1 MGFMTGYKLGYKGV
15 TMATFNIYE
24 NAFTVKYLKFIGIK
38 QTPYYQR
45 RIPTKL
51 VERLGKKH
59 FKIRLE
65 PSQGSLASQVSSLAK
80 SHDALFKGL
89 EEHPEAKLPTERDA
103 ARKLLYN
110 YGLKEGQGIK
120 PIPRSQL
127 PKGVSDTPHL
137 DEFFADYQQDLERG
151 VLTPTQELA
160 YKALKSPLPLMLSE
174 LFNLYVEL
182 EQKDARWVVK
192 QKRIW
197 NRFLAI
203 VGDMPVNTVDR
214 SLSRKYIATRE
225 SETVKRHNEKGVVA
239 DQPVKSGTI
248 EREIN
253 FLRATFNR
261 TLLEIDENIRNPF
274 TRTRSTIRGK
284 DAATKEILNSEE
296 FASLI
301 DYCKTKNDALA
312 TAILMMAFSG
322 ARISEVISLR
332 KKDVHLDADIPYFT
346 VTEYGEHS
354 IKTANSARNI
364 PIHRTALQLVR
375 AQYERAVKNG
385 ALFPQYNNMTE
396 RPKADAAG
404 ATINKR
410 LGILFKEKHITSHS
424 FRHQILTAF
433 RNSGVPRDHYEQFTG
448 HNKQTTSDNYG
459 VDRDLDNKKKD
470 LLAAINYQ
478 LRPVVDQAAKP
489 KSKPSKKVVSKSK

>member
-1 MGFMTGYKLGYKGV
+1 
-15 TMATFNIYE
+15 MATFNIYE
-24 NAFTVKYLKFIGIK
+24 NAFTVKYLKFIGVK

-151 VLTPTQELA
+151 ALTPTQELA
-160 YKALKSPLPLMLSE
+160 FKALKSPLPLMMSE
-174 LFNLYVEL
+174 LFDQYVEL
-182 EQKDARWVVK
+182 EQKDAAWIVK

-197 NRFLAI
+197 LRFLAV
-203 VGDMPVNTVDR
+203 VGDMPVSTVDR

-225 SETVKRHNEKGVVA
+225 AQTVKRLNDKGLLVE
-239 DQPVKSGTI
+239 QPVKSGTI

-261 TLLEIDENIRNPF
+261 TLLELDENIRNPF
-274 TRTRSTIRGK
+274 TRARSSVRGK

-296 FASLI
+296 FAYLI
-301 DYCKTKNDALA
+301 DYCKKQNDSLA
-312 TAILMMAFSG
+312 TAILMMSFSG
-322 ARISEVISLR
+322 ARVSEIISLR
-332 KKDVHLDADIPYFT
+332 KNDIHLDAPIPYFAI
-346 VTEYGEHS
+346 TEYDAHTV
-354 IKTANSARNI
+354 KTANSARNI
-364 PIHRTALQLVR
+364 PIHKTVLPLVR
-375 AQYERAVKNG
+375 TQYERAVKNG
-385 ALFPQYNNMTE
+385 ALFPAYNNMKDK
-396 RPKADAAG
+396 PKADAAS
-404 ATINKR
+404 AAINKR
-410 LGILFKEKHITSHS
+410 LGLLFKEKHITSHS

-448 HNKQTTSDNYG
+448 HNKQSTSDNYG
-459 VDRDLDNKKKD
+459 VDRDLENKAKD

-478 LRPVVDQAAKP
+478 LKTKP
-489 KSKPSKKVVSKSK
+489 KSHK